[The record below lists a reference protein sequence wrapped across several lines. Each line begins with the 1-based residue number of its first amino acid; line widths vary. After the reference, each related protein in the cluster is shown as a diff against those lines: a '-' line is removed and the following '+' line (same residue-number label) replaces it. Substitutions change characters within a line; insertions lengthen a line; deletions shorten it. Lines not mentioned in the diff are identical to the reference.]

1 MQRLF
6 PDEIDVF
13 LMTPKPT
20 LDALNA
26 EVLALRAAVRALA
39 RVQARRS
46 PAAQIELVQALA
58 EETGRLGETLPTF
71 DQTGRDAANRA
82 GACLA
87 ELISDVAEEADAA

>member
-1 MQRLF
+1 
-6 PDEIDVF
+6 
-13 LMTPKPT
+13 MTPKPT

-26 EVLALRAAVRALA
+26 EVLALRAAVRALS

-46 PAAQIELVQALA
+46 PASMAELIQALA
-58 EETGRLGETLPTF
+58 EETGRLGEALPSF

-87 ELISDVAEEADAA
+87 ELIAEVTEETKAA